1 MDRALSSRPQVSII
15 LVTWN
20 NAAFLDRCLEGI
32 RAQETAS
39 IELIHVDNASADDG
53 AARVRTTFP
62 GCVQILNRENRGFS
76 GAVNQGLAAARGEL
90 VVLCNPDAYLT
101 AGYIEAID
109 RALALAGERFGMAT
123 GKLLRA
129 SGPAILP
136 TGTVD
141 SKGIRMTRSGRHLDI
156 GQGEPDRETHRGLWP
171 VPSLRGAWEV
181 FGVSGAAAVYR
192 MTFIR
197 DVSIDGQFLDE
208 DFFTYREDADVAWR
222 GRVLGWRALYVPGA
236 VAHHVRTVT
245 PQSRRGLSEV
255 TNRNS
260 FKNRFLLRLKN
271 EGWPLALRN
280 APFELGRDLV
290 AIAAVLTVE
299 RSSLPALGWLWK
311 NRRRIMAHRLEIQR
325 RRRTPDRELARW
337 FR

>member
-1 MDRALSSRPQVSII
+1 MDPALTCPPRVSVI

-32 RAQETAS
+32 SAQDAGAF
-39 IELIHVDNASADDG
+39 ELIHIDNASSDDG
-53 AARVRTTFP
+53 AARIRSAFP
-62 GCVQILNRENRGFS
+62 RCIQILNEDNRGFA
-76 GAVNQGLAAARGEL
+76 GAVNQGIAAARGEFVL
-90 VVLCNPDAYLT
+90 LCNPDAYLA
-101 AGYIEAID
+101 AGYVDAIE
-109 RALALAGERFGMAT
+109 RAFAQAGDRFGMAT

-129 SGPAILP
+129 TGSRIEP
-136 TGTVD
+136 TGEVD
-141 SKGIRMTRSGRHLDI
+141 SKGIRMTRTGRHLDI
-156 GQGEPDRETHRGLWP
+156 GQGEPDRQDHRGL
-171 VPSLRGAWEV
+171 VPLPGLAGLCEV
-181 FGVSGAAAVYR
+181 FGVSGAAAMYR
-192 MTFIR
+192 MSFIR

-222 GRVLGWRALYVPGA
+222 GRVLGWRGLYVPGA

-245 PQSRRGLSEV
+245 PHGRRGLSEV

-271 EGWPLALRN
+271 EGIGLALRN
-280 APFELGRDLV
+280 APFEVSRDLL
-290 AIAAVLTVE
+290 AIGAVLTVE
-299 RSSLPALGWLWK
+299 RSSLPAVGWLWK
-311 NRRRIMAHRLEIQR
+311 NRRRIMARRSEIQR